1 MLTPQQFN
9 PKANL
14 LFFYL
19 SLGLKMAY
27 SQASTCHHLT
37 SKMICKS
44 LALLYVD
51 KCFWI
56 FFSFP
61 RSPTGRK
68 ISTDVQVKTK
78 TRKTKISHNLQ
89 AGGLLDIVPAPRR
102 RSWRTEEAKGGKSK
116 EDEVV
121 ESKLKSH
128 LYVNL
133 PERSSSY
140 DYGRGRLQ
148 SKGFEGHVPICQ
160 ETTPLWQCF

>member
-1 MLTPQQFN
+1 MLLKKWGCCWWWVSN
-9 PKANL
+9 RSGWL
-14 LFFYL
+14 LEL
-19 SLGLKMAY
+19 
-27 SQASTCHHLT
+27 LT
-37 SKMICKS
+37 E
-44 LALLYVD
+44 L
-51 KCFWI
+51 
-56 FFSFP
+56 
-61 RSPTGRK
+61 
-68 ISTDVQVKTK
+68 TK

-148 SKGFEGHVPICQ
+148 SKGFEVHVPVCQ
-160 ETTPLWQCF
+160 ETTPL